1 MPSKDLGRSVAAL
14 WLLMA
19 FTLGSVYRS
28 NLKAMI
34 IYPRIH
40 LPFSTL
46 DELQRTDI
54 SAVIFNGSEIHKHI
68 KDRHGTVGPRPCI
81 PQTHGFESWSQ
92 SEYRTGVTVP
102 QRVDFQKEDLPKKNN
117 LKMPPLAYKFP

>member
-54 SAVIFNGSEIHKHI
+54 PTIIFNGSQIHKHI
-68 KDRHGTVGPRPCI
+68 MGSSFCVKERRGTVEPLPCS
-81 PQTHGFESWSQ
+81 PQTHRFESWSR
-92 SEYRTGVTVP
+92 SEYRKGFLTQANGSPTDGLSDRRP
-102 QRVDFQKEDLPKKNN
+102 T
-117 LKMPPLAYKFP
+117 